1 MHEPGRW
8 TAITLVTLVLHF
20 AWEMAQANLFE
31 SMQSMPFWKAT
42 AICARATA
50 GDLVITAIA
59 FSAAAIAG
67 GLHWP
72 LILRRFGPGL
82 IFLTAGILLT
92 IGYEIY
98 ALSAGRWAY
107 DERMPVIF
115 GIGLTPLLQWI
126 VIPPLE
132 IAAFRLIWRGAT
144 IDKRL
149 P

>member
-1 MHEPGRW
+1 MDRHYSRHARPPFRVGDGPGEPVRIH
-8 TAITLVTLVLHF
+8 AVDAVL
-20 AWEMAQANLFE
+20 EGDSDLC
-31 SMQSMPFWKAT
+31 T
-42 AICARATA
+42 ATA